1 MHTRKTNRASAL
13 ETRFFNICA
22 VALNDAWTDF
32 ILSRVAMQC
41 TEATLRNY
49 KHILGSFIAWLE
61 SQGVT
66 APHELN
72 ARLVREYL
80 ALYAD
85 KSDWYLNDIARSIRT
100 LVRFWHSE
108 GYLPS
113 PVIFAMPKVRQKQ
126 LPFLNAEQVKQVL
139 SVCDLREKAIILLF
153 VDSGLRR
160 QELVNLNIDDID
172 VDTGIVRVR
181 QGKGKKNRITAIG
194 ATTRRV
200 LLKYWRTCSN
210 HAPGAPAI
218 QTNQGERFTANGL
231 RSLLVRLSQKAGVPF
246 SPHALRRSF
255 ATLALKSGMDIV
267 SLQSLLGHSDID
279 TTRKYI
285 QWLDAD
291 LLEAHRKASPID
303 NLK

>member
-1 MHTRKTNRASAL
+1 MHTQNKKRTAAS
-13 ETRFFNICA
+13 ETRFFNIST
-22 VALNDAWTDF
+22 VELKNAWTDF
-32 ILSRVAMQC
+32 VLSRVAMQC
-41 TEATLRNY
+41 THATLKNY
-49 KHILGSFIAWLE
+49 QKILGKFINWLE
-61 SQGVT
+61 AQGVT

-80 ALYAD
+80 ALYAS
-85 KSDWYLNDIARSIRT
+85 KSDWYLNGIARSIRT

-113 PVIFAMPKVRQKQ
+113 PVIFAMPKVREKR
-126 LPFLNAEQVKQVL
+126 LPFLNGEQVKKLL
-139 SVCDLREKAIILLF
+139 SVCSLREKAIILLF
-153 VDSGLRR
+153 IDSGLRR
-160 QELVNLNIDDID
+160 QEFVNLNREDID
-172 VDTGIVRVR
+172 MQTGFIRVR
-181 QGKGKKNRITAIG
+181 QGKGRKDRTTAIG

-200 LLKYWRTCSN
+200 LLKYWQTCSN
-210 HAPGAPAI
+210 QSPNAPAI
-218 QTNQGERFTANGL
+218 QTNQGERFSADGL
-231 RSLLVRLSQKAGVPF
+231 SSLLSRLSKKAGVPF

-267 SLQSLLGHSDID
+267 SLQALLGHSNID
-279 TTRKYI
+279 TTRKYV